1 MHAGPHITRQKFA
14 FAVLALLWLVLLSKI
29 GLIQCYKHEFYYEKA
44 ISQREKP
51 LTLNASRGRILD
63 RNGFELAVSLISAS
77 YGIKPDDI
85 DDIDGSAQIL
95 SKVTGLSY
103 ASIKNTITTQNN
115 FHWLLRKASPKV
127 IERLDEININGLH
140 KIREFKRYY
149 PLAKVGAQL
158 IGYTDIDG
166 KGIEGCEL
174 YLNDELMGH
183 NGLSIVFKDAKG
195 RAVPSLDKP
204 EIEQQDGLDVMLTID
219 WRIQEI
225 VDEEIDEIVSQ
236 RNARWGGAIVLDPAT
251 GEVLAMSNVP
261 RFDPNDPASFDP
273 SRFDPGI
280 RRNKLVTDMF
290 EPGSTFKIVTFI
302 EALESGVLKEDDP
315 IDCENGKFSIS
326 GHTIN
331 DTHKL
336 EVVPAR
342 EVFIHSSNI
351 GTVKI
356 GAMIGKQKLYE
367 RARILGFGTATGIDL
382 PQESP
387 GQLLSPKKWSKLSL
401 PTISFGQGVAV
412 SPLQLVIAYAACAN
426 GGYLIRPH
434 VVKEVIGKDKRS
446 GFTIDVQTIRRA
458 MNPETAAK
466 LEELLCGVVESGT
479 GKAAALP
486 NVRIAGKT
494 GTAQRVKEE
503 KKGYEYGQYISS
515 FIGYVTDR
523 NPKILC
529 LVIIDSPE
537 GVYFGSQVAAP
548 VFKNIINRILNLGN
562 ISLPRDVAVAS
573 DETPMNGSILPN
585 LKEMNVL
592 EAVSKLQKLG
602 FIASVIGDT
611 TTVVA
616 QFPLPGAKLNS
627 GTDVTLYSNIMT
639 TNEGNRIRVPDLRDK
654 TVREAVQD
662 LVQSNLKVSIVGS
675 GIVRNQKPSPGTLV
689 DHNTVCEIICQKR

>member
-412 SPLQLVIAYAACAN
+412 TPLQLVIAYAACAN

-573 DETPMNGSILPN
+573 DETPMNGCILPN